1 MEMAR
6 VIPLCAPCSTAA
18 GSVATFPV
26 KYEHMTESSKNTVKI
41 QLITIFH
48 PSIMYNMLVK
58 IKDAY
63 TYFTKFDR
71 VRKNI

>member
-1 MEMAR
+1 
-6 VIPLCAPCSTAA
+6 
-18 GSVATFPV
+18 
-26 KYEHMTESSKNTVKI
+26 
-41 QLITIFH
+41 
-48 PSIMYNMLVK
+48 MYNMLVK